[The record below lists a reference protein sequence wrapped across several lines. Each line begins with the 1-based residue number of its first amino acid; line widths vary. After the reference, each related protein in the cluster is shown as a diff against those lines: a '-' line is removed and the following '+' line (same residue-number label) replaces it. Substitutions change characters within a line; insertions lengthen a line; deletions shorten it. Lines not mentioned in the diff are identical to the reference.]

1 MLRWIIASL
10 CCCVVLITCLGAAPV
25 SAQVVNEIVVEGNE
39 HTSRDRILLLFGM
52 VINDEFTTE
61 GVREGIRRL
70 YETGSFADVQVY
82 AEEAGE
88 GMLRFVVE
96 VQERPRIS
104 SLDITGNDGV
114 DSADIESVL
123 RVEQGG
129 AFDSSR
135 LEDSRT
141 AVLNLYESKGYLG
154 ASIDVS
160 VEDLSGNNVRVI
172 VRIDEGT
179 RVVMKRI
186 EFRGG
191 SIQDSKL
198 KDVMETK
205 EDRWWRTDA
214 FLDKAVLEDDLFRIE
229 DRYRAEG
236 YIDAKVT
243 GYETAYE
250 KDETR
255 AIITI
260 LIDEGDLYTVSDV
273 EWVGASGFAEDAL
286 YDLTSICAG
295 DIYSPADA
303 EKIIQDAHSWYG
315 ERGYVHARIYRQE
328 DIESG
333 SRLRLLFHVD
343 EDDPARV
350 GRIDIAGNTRT
361 SEKVIRRQLTIKP
374 GDLYRRSEVI
384 ASQHKVANL
393 GFFYGPEVEFTDS
406 ANPQDIDLVFRVKER
421 QTGRAGVGVSH
432 TSEKGI
438 VGFLELSE
446 GNLFGSGKHLDLKWE
461 FGAKNT
467 EVVLGFTE
475 PWFMDRN
482 LSVGFDVYDT
492 SDKHTYGLLDDDF
505 YKSAFSDSDAQGEIW
520 ELEDSNE
527 SRRYV
532 VERERRG
539 GDVRVGWPFMG
550 SRNTMLYTK
559 YTLEQVK
566 LREYG
571 ELSIPIYVDD
581 EGNPTD
587 DPDHYDTEE
596 FVKFDDGWEWRS
608 GLTTTLSRRT
618 TDRRFHPRQGSYSR
632 FTADLVGG
640 VFGGDVEYQRHVLEV
655 RKYVPTFWNT
665 TLMLRSRA
673 GLVTGYGDP
682 STVPN
687 DTRFKMGGVGLYGVR
702 GYEDKSILPVG
713 RELYGGR
720 TMLVGSVELKYPIIE
735 GGNSIPIYV
744 LGFVDAGN
752 TWESVEDTHP
762 SVLYLGAGVGVRV
775 EVPVFGNMGIDVGYG
790 FDEELGR
797 EWEIHYR
804 FGMDF

>member
-1 MLRWIIASL
+1 MLRWIIVPF
-10 CCCVVLITCLGAAPV
+10 CCCFILIAFLGGTPAR
-25 SAQVVNEIVVEGNE
+25 AQVVSEVVVEGNE
-39 HTSRDRILLLFGM
+39 HVSRDRILLLFGM

-70 YETGSFADVQVY
+70 YETGTFSDVQVY
-82 AEEAGE
+82 AEEVEE
-88 GMLRFVVE
+88 GTLRFVIA

-104 SLDITGNDGV
+104 SVDITGNDGL
-114 DSADIESVL
+114 SRADIESVL
-123 RVEQGG
+123 RVERGIS
-129 AFDSSR
+129 FDSSR
-135 LEDSRT
+135 LEDSRV
-141 AVLNLYESKGYLG
+141 AVLDLYESKGYLG
-154 ASIDVS
+154 ASVDVS
-160 VEDLSGNNVRVI
+160 VEDLSGNNVRVV
-172 VRIDEGT
+172 VRIDEGI
-179 RVVMKRI
+179 RVLVKRI

-191 SIQDSKL
+191 SIQDSEL
-198 KDVMETK
+198 KDVIETK
-205 EDRWWRTDA
+205 EDRLWRNSY
-214 FLDKAVLEDDLFRIE
+214 LDKAVLEDDLFRIE

-243 GYETAYE
+243 GYETVYE
-250 KDETR
+250 KDGKR

-286 YDLTSICAG
+286 RDLTSIRSG
-295 DIYSPADA
+295 DIYSPEDA
-303 EKIIQDAHSWYG
+303 EKIIQDARSWYG
-315 ERGYVHARIYRQE
+315 ERGYVHVRIYRQE

-333 SRLRLLFHVD
+333 SRVRLLFHVD
-343 EDDPARV
+343 EDEPARV
-350 GRIDIAGNTRT
+350 GHIHIVGNTRT
-361 SEKVIRRQLTIKP
+361 NEKVIRRQLTIKP
-374 GDLYRRSEVI
+374 GDLYRASEVV
-384 ASQHKVANL
+384 ASQHRVANL
-393 GFFYGPEVEFTDS
+393 GFFDPYSPRVEFTDS
-406 ANPQDIDLVFRVKER
+406 ANPDDIDLVFRVKEI

-446 GNLFGSGKHLDLKWE
+446 GNLFGSGRHLDLKWE

-467 EVVLGFTE
+467 EIVLGFTE

-520 ELEDSNE
+520 ELEDPNE

-539 GDVRVGWPFMG
+539 GDIRVGWPFMG

-566 LREYG
+566 LYEYG
-571 ELSIPIYVDD
+571 ELSTPVYEDTTSVV
-581 EGNPTD
+581 
-587 DPDHYDTEE
+587 DHYDTEE

-632 FTADLVGG
+632 FTVDLVGG
-640 VFGGDVEYQRHVLEV
+640 VFGGDVEYQRYIFEA
-655 RKYVPTFWNT
+655 RKYVPAFWNT
-665 TLMLRSRA
+665 TLMIRSRA
-673 GLVTGYGDP
+673 GVVTGYGDP
-682 STVPN
+682 STVPD
-687 DTRFKMGGVGLYGVR
+687 DTRFELGGVGLYGVR
-702 GYEDKSILPVG
+702 GYKDRSILPAG

-720 TMLVGSVELKYPIIE
+720 TMLIGSAELKYPIIE
-735 GGNSIPIYV
+735 GRGSIPIYV

-752 TWESVEDTHP
+752 TWESMEDTHP
-762 SVLYLGAGVGVRV
+762 SVLYWGAGIGVRV
-775 EVPVFGNMGIDVGYG
+775 EVPVFGSMGVDVGYG
-790 FDEELGR
+790 FDEELGG
-797 EWEIHYR
+797 EWEVHYR
-804 FGMDF
+804 FGMGF